1 MATPASSSDAKTNE
15 NNKAFAIEVER
26 KYDASSVSVE
36 TLRETVESLGGVT
49 KGVVTFTDVYYDTPD
64 AALAARDTW
73 LRARSGAWEIKVPLR
88 GDERRS
94 GGERSVFREV
104 EGAGPCLRELNT
116 ALGADPEDGSGSHA
130 GTDDEAALAATMTAL
145 GVVPFAEFT
154 TRRAKFELDGASVD
168 VDAASFGHAVC
179 EVEVLCAYASQVPDA
194 EAKIAYVA
202 QRLGLAPLTDSGGK
216 LETFIRRNC
225 PTHLRVLVEAGYLKP
240 TPARAPARKCAGG

>member
-1 MATPASSSDAKTNE
+1 MMAPASSSVAKTDE
-15 NNKAFAIEVER
+15 NNEAFAIEVER

-64 AALAARDTW
+64 AALAAKDTW
-73 LRARSGAWEIKVPLR
+73 LRARDGAWEIKVPLQ

-104 EGAGPCLRELNT
+104 EGAGPCLRELNI
-116 ALGADPEDGSGSHA
+116 ALGAHNPEDGSS
-130 GTDDEAALAATMTAL
+130 DDEAALVAAMASCS
-145 GVVPFAEFT
+145 VVPFAEFT
-154 TRRAKFELDGASVD
+154 TERAKFELDGASVD

-202 QRLGLAPLTDSGGK
+202 QRLGLTPLTDSGGK
-216 LETFIRRNC
+216 LETYIRRKC

-240 TPARAPARKCAGG
+240 EPARAPASKCAGG